1 MVQTALRVDGKIMKK
16 IKELGLD
23 YVNDVSQGTFDIILK
38 KKL

>member
-1 MVQTALRVDGKIMKK
+1 MKK

-23 YVNDVSQGTFDIILK
+23 SVNDVSQGTFDIILK